1 MFKKKDKLSVG
12 RPKLADSNLK
22 KMSLLISVIC
32 FVMVIGLIFGG
43 LLDLNIIG
51 NTSKLKADVSTL
63 CTSIPDSLKYDEN
76 TNPYG
81 FKDVEFFSGVLEHG
95 HVSGDAR
102 EVYRYNDS
110 SYCTSI
116 TKEDLEKIDRVDY
129 SNNTIS
135 SANGIQLLTNLEE
148 LYLDCSGGLYNDKI
162 TSIDLSHNAKLV
174 KLRLEGLTGIKSFD
188 FSNNPN
194 LSTITIGRPIYYSS
208 YVIDNLT
215 IKNNNNLKTI
225 TNAAN
230 FYDNTISVSAG
241 TIKNLDIENVPNLK
255 KDTSTKDLVVTES
268 IKLSNT
274 DQSLINFITMDSN
287 LSSSRPAIDLR
298 SVYLENLIYDKKDY
312 SNNISINKTDNLETL
327 YLDNIKLSN
336 LGVRNA
342 SKLKN
347 AHINVDKDSLIELY
361 IEFSNISDN
370 DIDINSY
377 KNLESLEFVNDNSS
391 IFNNID
397 LSNFPNLKNLTLGK
411 LNSNFSNNGNIKLN
425 NLNLKAVPNLTY
437 FALAGVD
444 IDDLN
449 LSVLP
454 NLSSVVLA
462 KASVNNVSLP
472 NNDLNNFSIYE
483 SNVKNLSLKNAEWVD
498 IFNSS
503 ISNLDFKNNSTLY
516 ELDLAN
522 TNVKNLDLSNNE
534 SLRILT
540 VYNNSLNTIYMN
552 KNSKENISD
561 YLKINDKYGITYELE
576 NNDVIKVDKDVVTPL
591 KAGSVT
597 IKVNHNDSLRSY
609 NKEELLENIK
619 NKEYGKEM
627 TSEVK
632 NPLSEINVH
641 VYDVISEKYNI
652 NDKTKTID
660 LKKNNIDLN
669 EIKLGI
675 DSLVKEVSGNKLY
688 IKDGSGNIIDEYTL
702 VNKKED
708 EKESIKE
715 EVKTTTKKKT
725 TIKKDSAKKSSTK
738 KNATTKK
745 VSETTTTTIK
755 SDNDKENTKVVTNEK
770 VVEKIAY
777 KSNNLTLII
786 INIIEGILLL
796 VLAILFIKSMRK
808 NKN

>member
-1 MFKKKDKLSVG
+1 MFKKKEKLRVG

-22 KMSLLISVIC
+22 KMSLLISAIC

-51 NTSKLKADVSTL
+51 NTHKLKAEANTSTL

-81 FKDVEFFSGVLEHG
+81 FKDAEFFSGVLEHG

-116 TKEDLEKIDRVDY
+116 TKEDLEKIDRVSY

-135 SANGIQLLTNLEE
+135 NANGIQLLTNLEE
-148 LYLDCSGGLYNDKI
+148 LYLYCSGGLYNDKI

-174 KLRLEGLTGIKSFD
+174 KLSLDGLTGIKNFD

-194 LSTITIGRPIYYSS
+194 LSTIEIGRPIYYGSF
-208 YVIDNLT
+208 VIDNLT

-255 KDTSTKDLVVTES
+255 KDKSMDDLKVTEN

-274 DQSLINFITMDSN
+274 DQSLIALTLGDNQNVDPRTV
-287 LSSSRPAIDLR
+287 LDLK
-298 SVYLENLIYDKKDY
+298 SIYLENLIYNDY
-312 SNNISINKTDNLETL
+312 SRDYK
-327 YLDNIKLSN
+327 KLSMDKAKSLESLYIDN
-336 LGVRNA
+336 VKLIRLDIGYA

-347 AHINVDKDSLIELY
+347 AHINIDKDSLLELNIGY
-361 IEFSNISDN
+361 SNISDN
-370 DIDINSY
+370 DIDISSY
-377 KNLESLEFVNDNSS
+377 KNLESLEFISDNSS
-391 IFNNID
+391 VLNNID
-397 LSNFPNLKNLTLGK
+397 LLNYPNLTSLALGN

-425 NLNLKAVPNLTY
+425 NLNLKVVPNLEY
-437 FALAGVD
+437 LSLGGVD
-444 IDDLN
+444 IDNLD

-454 NLSSVVLA
+454 NLSNVDLI
-462 KASVNNVSLP
+462 KANVNNVSLP
-472 NNDLNNFSIYE
+472 NNDLSCFDIYD
-483 SNVKNLSLKNAEWVD
+483 SNVKNLNLKNAEWVE

-503 ISNLDFKNNSTLY
+503 IGSLDLKNNSTLF
-516 ELDLAN
+516 ELALVN
-522 TNVKNLDLSNNE
+522 TDVKKLDLSNNE
-534 SLRILT
+534 NLRFLD

-576 NNDVIKVDKDVVTPL
+576 NSDVIKIDKDVITPL
-591 KAGSVT
+591 KTGDVT

-609 NKEELLENIK
+609 NKEELLEIIK

-627 TSEVK
+627 NSDAK

-641 VYDVISEKYNI
+641 VYDVTSSKYNI
-652 NDKTKTID
+652 DDKTKVID

-675 DSLVKEVSGNKLY
+675 DSLVKEISGNKLY
-688 IKDGSGNIIDEYTL
+688 LKDTSGNIVDEYTL

-725 TIKKDSAKKSSTK
+725 TSKKSSTK
-738 KNATTKK
+738 KTTTTKK
-745 VSETTTTTIK
+745 ASETTTTTIK

-786 INIIEGILLL
+786 INIVEGILLL
-796 VLAILFIKSMRK
+796 TLAILFIKSMKK